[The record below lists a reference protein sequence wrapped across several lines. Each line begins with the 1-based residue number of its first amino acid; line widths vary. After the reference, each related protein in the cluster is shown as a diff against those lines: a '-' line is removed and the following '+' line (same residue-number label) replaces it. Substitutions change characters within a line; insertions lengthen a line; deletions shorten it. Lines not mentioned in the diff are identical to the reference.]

1 MQLEFHQ
8 LDRRLE
14 ALRVRHPARQ
24 RRLLASL
31 AESGQQ
37 TPIIV
42 IPQKDRY
49 LVIDGHKRIAAL
61 EQLSRD
67 TVEALVWEIS
77 EAEALLLERSM
88 RASQPET
95 VIEQGWLLAEMESRL
110 SYSIEQLARCFDRSR
125 TWVATRLALV
135 ETLPR
140 AVQQLV
146 REGKIAAAITLR
158 YLAPVARVNA
168 EHCQRLAEAFAN
180 STQPWTTRQA
190 GELYRAWRNA
200 PRVMRERIVA
210 APDLYRK
217 ADQPGTSLEKR
228 LNQITAIAQNAL
240 ADLESPPPE
249 SAKAR
254 RKIEHAI
261 ELLNQLQQRIE
272 EPEHHHVDPNPTR
285 GDSPTAFPT
294 GAQTRDRAASGNLA
308 AKRPPSAEGQLH
320 QRAQDRA
327 EREASAVPPADSRT
341 AASMQGQ
348 SRASP

>member
-14 ALRVRHPARQ
+14 TLRVRHPARQ

-42 IPQKDRY
+42 IPQQGRY
-49 LVIDGHKRIAAL
+49 LVIDGHKRTIAL
-61 EQLSRD
+61 EQLGRD
-67 TVEALVWEIS
+67 TVEALVWEMG

-88 RASQPET
+88 RTSHPET

-110 SYSIEQLARCFDRSR
+110 SYSIEQLARSFDRSR
-125 TWVATRLALV
+125 TWVASRLALV

-146 REGKIAAAITLR
+146 REGKIAAAIALR
-158 YLAPVARVNA
+158 YLAPVARVNGD
-168 EHCQRLAEAFAN
+168 HCQRMAEAFAN
-180 STQPWTTRQA
+180 AAQPWTTRQA
-190 GELYRAWRNA
+190 GGLYRAWRDA
-200 PRVMRERIVA
+200 PRSMRERIVA

-217 ADQPGTSLEKR
+217 ACQPDTSLEKR
-228 LNQITAIAQNAL
+228 LNQISAIAQQAL
-240 ADLESPPPE
+240 AGLDSPPPE
-249 SAKAR
+249 TAKAR
-254 RKIEHAI
+254 RKIEQAI

-294 GAQTRDRAASGNLA
+294 SAQTRDRAAAGNLA
-308 AKRPPSAEGQLH
+308 AKRAPSAEGQLG

-327 EREASAVPPADSRT
+327 ERETSAIPPADPRT
-341 AASMQGQ
+341 AVPLQGQ